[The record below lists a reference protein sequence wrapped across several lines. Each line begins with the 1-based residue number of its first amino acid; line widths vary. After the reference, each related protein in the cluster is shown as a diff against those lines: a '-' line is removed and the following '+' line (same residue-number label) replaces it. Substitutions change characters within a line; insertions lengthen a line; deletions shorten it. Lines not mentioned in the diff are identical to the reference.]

1 MADAM
6 LNIRVVKPRMLTPKM
21 AAEYVGISQKRFPV
35 TCPVAPIAMPGDVK
49 LYDVHDLDKWIDDL
63 KGGQV
68 AADDDIIGRLGNRP

>member
-68 AADDDIIGRLGNRP
+68 AADDDIIGRLGKQS

>member
-1 MADAM
+1 MAAAM

-68 AADDDIIGRLGNRP
+68 AADDDIIGRLGKQS

>member
-68 AADDDIIGRLGNRP
+68 AADDDIIGKLGKQS